1 MAKITSEKLQATLN
15 GELETFKIK
24 NKLYGNSFEQSLD
37 KYGLIA
43 GLTRISDKFNR
54 LENLILTNS
63 QGTPDERLADTL
75 IDMANYCNM
84 LAIYTKAS
92 EIPTDYIYGCKD
104 DSFSKPTP
112 SDTLVGS
119 INQSYIEG

>member
-1 MAKITSEKLQATLN
+1 MVKITYEKLSELLN
-15 GELETFKIK
+15 SELETFKIK
-24 NKLYGNSFEQSLD
+24 NKMYGNSFEQSLD

-54 LENLILTNS
+54 LENLILKKSN
-63 QGTPDERLADTL
+63 GTSDERLSDTL
-75 IDMANYCNM
+75 IDLANYCNM
-84 LAIYTKAS
+84 LAIYIKAS
-92 EIPTDYIYGCKD
+92 EIPTGYVYGCKD

-119 INQSYIEG
+119 INQSYMEG